1 MTDLSEGRCEYKI
14 TKDMQS
20 RLWNKMKETV
30 VLIFSNFLL
39 SKNDELYYFLIISFV
54 VSKPRNKVKCT
65 QFGLMQFK
73 NNKVTLYTFTQASE
87 TTSNFKENAHSGIE
101 IKNEMQYII
110 LNINYYPSILEMFSF
125 LSFSLPT

>member
-1 MTDLSEGRCEYKI
+1 
-14 TKDMQS
+14 
-20 RLWNKMKETV
+20 
-30 VLIFSNFLL
+30 
-39 SKNDELYYFLIISFV
+39 
-54 VSKPRNKVKCT
+54 
-65 QFGLMQFK
+65 MQFK